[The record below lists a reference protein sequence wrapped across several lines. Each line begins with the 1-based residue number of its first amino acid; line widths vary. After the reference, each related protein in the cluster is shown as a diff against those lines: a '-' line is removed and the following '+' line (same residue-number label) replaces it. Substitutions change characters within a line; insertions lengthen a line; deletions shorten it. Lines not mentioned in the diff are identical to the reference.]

1 MDDRQRPGPAW
12 TRRQV
17 LLAGS
22 AGAAALGLSACGG
35 SADKTSNGA
44 KPGARFTQPK
54 VLASSNGRL
63 EVTLTAEAGTVP
75 YGDGTRFAYT
85 YNGTSPGPT
94 LKVRPGDT
102 LVITLENH
110 LDEPTN
116 LHTHGLHVS
125 PEGDSDNVFVAI
137 APGQSRTYTYV
148 LPEDHRSSL
157 CWYHPHHHGMV
168 APQLGGGLFGGI
180 IIEDAIDRLPEL
192 ATATERLLVLSDP
205 KVGGDSS
212 VLDVSNMDIMRGRE
226 GDAALVNGVNAPTIE
241 ATAGTLERWRVLN
254 ASPSRYYRL
263 ALDGHRPQIIGTD
276 GGRLPAPEVRDDL
289 LLAPGERI
297 EFLVTPTRAGSFALR
312 TQGYDRGSAG
322 MGGGMMDGGSTSS
335 TDEQVLATMVV
346 TGSAAAA
353 PLPSTLAPDA
363 DLDAGVAG
371 SERPIQLAMGMGG
384 GMGGGGMGG
393 GGMMSFSINGES
405 FDPNRTNIEVR
416 AGDTEDW
423 VITNTSSMDHPFHLH
438 AWPFRV
444 IDRTSGPPERAR
456 LERHRQRAGKQFG
469 HGSGAV
475 HRHHRPHRLPLPHP
489 RSRRPRNDG
498 RHRGPVS
505 GAEALLTHRGTSGL
519 RVGPY
524 ADRP

>member
-1 MDDRQRPGPAW
+1 MADQPRLEPTW
-12 TRRQV
+12 TRRRV

-35 SADKTSNGA
+35 SSDKSSNAA
-44 KPGARFTQPK
+44 KPGAPFTQPK

-63 EVTLTAEAGTVP
+63 EVTLKAEAGTVP
-75 YGDGTRFAYT
+75 FGDATRFAYT

-110 LDEPTN
+110 LDETTN

-137 APGQSRTYTYV
+137 EPGQSHTYTYV

-180 IIEDAIDRLPEL
+180 IIEDTTDQLPEL
-192 ATATERLLVLSDP
+192 ADATDRLIVLSDP
-205 KVGGDSS
+205 RVGGDRS
-212 VLDVSNMDIMRGRE
+212 VLDVSNMDVMLGRE
-226 GDAALVNGVNAPTIE
+226 GDAALVNGVNAPAIE

-263 ALDGHRPQIIGTD
+263 VLDGHRPQIIGTD
-276 GGRLPAPEVRDDL
+276 GGRLAAPEERGDL

-297 EFLVTPTRAGSFALR
+297 EFLVTPTEAGSFALR
-312 TQGYDRGSAG
+312 TQGYDRGSPG
-322 MGGGMMDGGSTSS
+322 MDGGMMAGGMMGGGSTSS

-353 PLPSTLAPDA
+353 PIPATLAPDA
-363 DLDAGVAG
+363 DLDAGAAG

-393 GGMMSFSINGES
+393 GGMMSFSINGAS
-405 FDPNRTNIEVR
+405 FDPNRTNIDVR
-416 AGDTEDW
+416 AGGTEDW

-444 IDRTSGPPERAR
+444 IDRTSGPRDVPGWKDTVNVPANSSVTIRVP
-456 LERHRQRAGKQFG
+456 FT
-469 HGSGAV
+469 
-475 HRHHRPHRLPLPHP
+475 
-489 RSRRPRNDG
+489 DITG
-498 RHRGPVS
+498 RTVYHCHILDHEDQGMMGIIEVR
-505 GAEALLTHRGTSGL
+505 
-519 RVGPY
+519 
-524 ADRP
+524 